1 MEKLDELF
9 ALLLRGAKFLKHLL
23 VDIRRELWSLE
34 PSPGHSHAV
43 ALRLFYRGLGISSFP
58 APGGVFQGVT
68 GFFGSCTSFFS
79 FPSPFSSSLILPFHF
94 KETKLLQFG
103 AQTYD
108 QHMEMW

>member
-1 MEKLDELF
+1 M
-9 ALLLRGAKFLKHLL
+9 
-23 VDIRRELWSLE
+23 DIKRELWRLE
-34 PSPGHSHAV
+34 RSPGHSHAV

-58 APGGVFQGVT
+58 VPGGVFQGVT
-68 GFFGSCTSFFS
+68 GFFGSCTPFF
-79 FPSPFSSSLILPFHF
+79 FFLPPFSSSLTLLFYF

>member
-1 MEKLDELF
+1 MQ
-9 ALLLRGAKFLKHLL
+9 GAKFLKHLL
-23 VDIRRELWSLE
+23 VDIKRELWRLE
-34 PSPGHSHAV
+34 RSPGHSHAV
-43 ALRLFYRGLGISSFP
+43 ALRLSSRGLGISSFP

-68 GFFGSCTSFFS
+68 GFFGSCTPFFFFLS
-79 FPSPFSSSLILPFHF
+79 FSSYLTLPFHF